1 MDYGSKNKQQDF
13 GVLEFGNHVINSS
26 VDFVSYFLLTSV
38 RYISLINGINIYKI
52 MEWQCIRGAK
62 SGQKS
67 KVYKVFGKETRK
79 SRLSKLPKTSDFLSI

>member
-52 MEWQCIRGAK
+52 ME
-62 SGQKS
+62 
-67 KVYKVFGKETRK
+67 
-79 SRLSKLPKTSDFLSI
+79 